1 MKKNV
6 KTITLAIIAI
16 LIIFIGSTCISY
28 NTQNQHTMIM
38 QFGQIVNVKT
48 EPGIFFRIP
57 FIQSVKKVYVGEQV
71 YDVHESEVITSDK
84 KNMIANCYVT
94 WQIEDSKKYYQTVS
108 SESIA
113 QGRLDVAVYNSMK
126 NIISSTTQDDVIAGK
141 NGTLGR
147 TILKDI
153 TSVTQYGIDVTDM
166 EMKLLDLPN
175 DNKQA
180 VYERMI
186 SERQVIAAE
195 YEANGEK
202 EAQNIRSSADANVR
216 TIVSNAEVVAANTEA
231 EGETVYFQTLS
242 EAYGASAER
251 RDFYNFIIG
260 LDAMKESLSNG
271 GTITIDENSPL
282 YDILNNQ

>member
-113 QGRLDVAVYNSMK
+113 QGRLDAAVYNSMK

-153 TSVTQYGIDVTDM
+153 TSVTQYGINVTDM

-242 EAYGASAER
+242 EAYVASAER

>member
-6 KTITLAIIAI
+6 KTIILAVVAV
-16 LIIFIGSTCISY
+16 LIIFVGSTCISY
-28 NTQNQHTMIM
+28 NTQNQHTMLM
-38 QFGQIVNVKT
+38 QFGQIVDVKT
-48 EPGIFFRIP
+48 EPGIFFKIP

-126 NIISSTTQDDVIAGK
+126 NVISSTTQDDVIAGK

-153 TSVTQYGIDVTDM
+153 TSVEQYGIDVTDM

-175 DNKQA
+175 
-180 VYERMI
+180 ERMI

-216 TIVSNAEVVAANTEA
+216 AIVSDAEVVAANTEA